1 MKKIAVMLVLSL
13 LFVSALQRVSSAI
26 GSSGLVS
33 DIEIYDP
40 LPGGGYEKTTKTVI
54 EPSTSGAKV
63 GAMAGA
69 AGGATIGS
77 IIPGI
82 GTAVGAGIGAIAG
95 GIAGWIWG
103 PAD

>member
-1 MKKIAVMLVLSL
+1 MLVLSL
-13 LFVSALQRVSSAI
+13 LFVSALHGVSSADSLASGAV
-26 GSSGLVS
+26 GSYEQYV
-33 DIEIYDP
+33 P
-40 LPGGGYEKTTKTVI
+40 LLNGGYEKTTKTTI

-63 GAMAGA
+63 GAVAGA
-69 AGGATIGS
+69 AGGAVIGS
-77 IIPGI
+77 FIPVV